1 MSTIAIRVDD
11 KLKEE
16 ATAVYKELG
25 LDMTTA
31 VKLFLRQ
38 SVLTRSIPF
47 DLKLDNDLAFDT
59 ESGDYIRTRDLT
71 EYNVETQA
79 SYLEYMKKYQE
90 KGIEPSSESV
100 EDFFV
105 RMVKEAVR
113 KIVNQE
119 DLGYEYKK
127 HILEPKRRIPKL
139 WEIHIGGRNSD
150 LLMIFYYLEKGAHV
164 VFDRLGTHSDLF

>member
-105 RMVKEAVR
+105 RMVKEHAG
-113 KIVNQE
+113 I
-119 DLGYEYKK
+119 
-127 HILEPKRRIPKL
+127 
-139 WEIHIGGRNSD
+139 
-150 LLMIFYYLEKGAHV
+150 
-164 VFDRLGTHSDLF
+164 